1 MGQNGV
7 EFGWSRL
14 PGELQKRW
22 PRDESGEFVA
32 PKYLTTLPSV
42 ALADAFL
49 INMLEAFGVPVLQ
62 QHAGDGSFGKVILG
76 MSGTGSDLYVPETL
90 YETARD
96 LMEAEFED
104 DIGSEEKEE

>member
-1 MGQNGV
+1 MRQNGV

-22 PRDESGEFVA
+22 PRDDAGEFVA

-42 ALADAFL
+42 DLADEFL
-49 INMLEAFGVPVLQ
+49 ISMLEAYGVPVLRQ
-62 QHAGDGSFGKVILG
+62 YGGDGSFGKVILG

-90 YETARD
+90 YETAKE
-96 LMEAEFED
+96 LMEAEIEEDNGFE
-104 DIGSEEKEE
+104 EEV